1 MKVKCTF
8 DDDNFKTINGN
19 VMVVEQD
26 PDYRERIVIKVYDSQ
41 GKELLANVAANV
53 YEMLKACEACCPN
66 CISDMFD

>member
-19 VMVVEQD
+19 VMIIEQD
-26 PDYRERIVIKVYDSQ
+26 PDYRERIVIKIYDSE
-41 GKELLANVAANV
+41 GKSLFANIAANV

-66 CISDMFD
+66 CIADMYN